1 MLDKIVAWLLG
12 LDNAT
17 SIQDIS
23 NPSLSAAWAKNE
35 PFWVILGVVALVAV
49 ALIFYLRFQPR
60 GGAATRWML
69 GTSRAVV
76 LVLVF
81 LTLAEPVIQTT
92 YTRTHRPYLYFIFDG
107 TDSMAIDDRL
117 TDEERRQVV
126 QAVGLA
132 GGASND
138 SRTRMDYLRAFVGK
152 EQENLLVKAQQK
164 LNVEAYVFD
173 GSTTAQVRKLELN
186 PDGET
191 EVQPQHVAK
200 QLSTDG
206 QVTAMGAVFN
216 HVNQQL
222 GTGRLA
228 GVVVFSDFDNNSGT
242 PPLGTPGSGRL
253 APVSRLGVPVYTVG
267 IGATESMDLA
277 VDVQTDPKM
286 KKAERTTV
294 LVKLRQTGLESER
307 VTVRVTARRLGG
319 LAEGLSDEI
328 RVGEKTVTLN
338 SATEPVEFPFTPK
351 ESGRFEFI
359 AEVDPL
365 DGEIVQE
372 NNRAV
377 REVNIIDDYLRLMYV
392 AYEPT
397 WEWRFIKEVFHRDK
411 LVGMQGFRTYL
422 SSSDARVRENNVLF
436 LPTLAPKRSDFFAND
451 VIFLGDM
458 PRQGNNGQAAGFS
471 DRFCEMVKQ
480 YVGQFGGGL
489 VVIAGPRFGLKE
501 MAGTPLADMLPVIID
516 PDKTIR
522 DDSEFALRLTPFA
535 SNYPFMNL
543 GENDI
548 ENRKA
553 WDNLGRLQWYHPVA
567 QTHALAEVLA
577 EHPVHTC
584 RDGKTAQPLIAVRR
598 YGKGEVVYLAMN
610 EMWRLRRKYGEK
622 YYRQFWS
629 QLIYRLGMSHALGAE
644 KRFVVRP
651 DRQHYRVEDTVT
663 LSVEAYDENFEPLT
677 EQVLGRQSLD
687 GELIIEGRGDQA
699 KPTRAISVPLL
710 RDGVFEARIPAYTEG
725 DYRLRVKDPVS
736 GEFREVRFDVA
747 NVSAERRSAVRNKP
761 LQESLARET
770 NGRSYELTE
779 ASRLIDDV
787 KAETIVESI
796 LKTHSLAFTPLWFL
810 LLVVPLLSEWLVRKL
825 VNLT

>member
-1 MLDKIVAWLLG
+1 MSTFDKVVAWLLG

-17 SIQDIS
+17 SIKDIS
-23 NPSLSAAWAKNE
+23 NPSLSASWANNE
-35 PFWVILGVVALVAV
+35 PFWVILGVTALLTVAL
-49 ALIFYLRFQPR
+49 LFYLRLQDR
-60 GGAATRWML
+60 GGTATRWML
-69 GTSRAVV
+69 GISRGLV

-81 LTLAEPVIQTT
+81 LTLAEPVIRTT

-107 TDSMAIDDRL
+107 TDSMAIEDRL
-117 TDEERRQVV
+117 PEEDRKRIS
-126 QAVGLA
+126 LA
-132 GGASND
+132 TGTSPTETR
-138 SRTRMDYLRAFVGK
+138 SRMGYLQSFVGK
-152 EQENLLVKAQQK
+152 EEENLLVELQKK
-164 LNVEAYVFD
+164 LNVEAFVFD
-173 GSTTAQVRKLELN
+173 GTTTAQVRKLELN
-186 PDGET
+186 PDGDPEIR
-191 EVQPQHVAK
+191 PQHVAK

-228 GVVVFSDFDNNSGT
+228 GVVVFSDFANNSGV
-242 PPLGTPGSGRL
+242 PPLGTSGSGQL
-253 APVSRLGVPVYTVG
+253 APASRLGVPVYTVG

-294 LVKLRQTGLESER
+294 MVKLRQTGMKSEQ

-319 LAEGLSDEI
+319 LADGLNEQI

-338 SATEPVEFPFTPK
+338 AATEPVEFSFTPK
-351 ESGRFEFI
+351 DSGRFEFI
-359 AEVDPL
+359 AEVDPV
-365 DGEIVQE
+365 DGEIVKE

-458 PRQGNNGQAAGFS
+458 PRQGSGGQASGFS
-471 DRFCEMVKQ
+471 DRFCEMVKE

-516 PDKTIR
+516 PEATIR
-522 DDSEFALRLTPFA
+522 DDDEFALRLTPFA

-543 GENDI
+543 GENDV

-553 WDNLGRLQWYHPVA
+553 WENLNRLQWYYPVA

-584 RDGKTAQPLIAVRR
+584 RDGKTPQPLIAIRR
-598 YGKGEVVYLAMN
+598 YGKGEVVYVAMN

-622 YYRQFWS
+622 HYRQFWS
-629 QLIYRLGMSHALGAE
+629 QLIYRLGMSHALGSE

-677 EQVLGRQSLD
+677 EQALGRQTLE
-687 GELIIEGRGDQA
+687 GELIIEGADGQSKQIR
-699 KPTRAISVPLL
+699 TISVPLL
-710 RDGVFEARIPAYTEG
+710 RDGVFEARIPAYSEG
-725 DYRLRVKDPVS
+725 EYRLRVKDPVS

-747 NVSAERRSAVRNKP
+747 NVSAERRSAVRNKA

-770 NGRSYELTE
+770 KGQSYDLTNV
-779 ASRLIDDV
+779 SRLIDDV
-787 KAETIVESI
+787 QATTIVEPI
-796 LKTHSLAFTPLWFL
+796 LKTHKLAFTPLWFI
-810 LLVVPLLSEWLVRKL
+810 LLVGLLLSEWLVREL
-825 VNLT
+825 INLT